1 MALAS
6 STLPNTRLYKCEKI
20 QPMIYILAA
29 STRGP
34 KNAYVFVFDLVVV
47 VLTTSSK
54 IVFVLV
60 LLKLPQNKFDIVLF
74 NDAFHNSIKLRKTLY
89 C

>member
-47 VLTTSSK
+47 LTTSSK

-60 LLKLPQNKFDIVLF
+60 LLKLLQNKFYIVLF
-74 NDAFHNSIKLRKTLY
+74 NDTFHKSIKPRKT
-89 C
+89 